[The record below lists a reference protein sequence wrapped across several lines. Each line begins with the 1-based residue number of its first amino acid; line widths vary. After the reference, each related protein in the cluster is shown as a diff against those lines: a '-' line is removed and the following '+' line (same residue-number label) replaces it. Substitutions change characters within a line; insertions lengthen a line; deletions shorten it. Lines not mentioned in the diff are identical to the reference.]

1 MYIYLCPIC
10 PKGAFCAMN
19 KQTGINFIA
28 QVIAFATNLCISFF
42 LTPFIIENVGVEANG
57 FVTLANTFV
66 EYAQLFTV
74 AINSMA
80 GRFITIKIHQKNIK
94 DANKYFTSVVFAN
107 VFLSVVFTAVISFV
121 IVFLEKFL
129 NISESSVADI
139 KVLWAFVALNF
150 IISLFASNY
159 SVSTFVTDRLDKTA
173 LTNARGSILRAL
185 VLVLCYTFFR
195 PYTFYVGIASVVM
208 GFNNLISHMYFKN
221 KLLPELRVKR
231 EYFDFACIKELIS
244 SGIWNSVTKLSA
256 ILSSG
261 LDLLITNIL
270 VNGVAMG
277 ILNLSKTVSNLVLSL
292 FGMLSS
298 IFAPQLTIAYANNNL
313 DEMKK
318 QLISSVKLL
327 GLFSS
332 IPIAILI
339 GFGKSF
345 YKLWVP
351 TEDENLLYIL
361 TVITCFNLIF
371 ALPLEPLYN
380 IFTVKN
386 KIKVSSIALICFSLA
401 SVLTV
406 FAGLTFIDG
415 ENTKI
420 IYIAAVGA
428 FYSTIRVLIFLP
440 LYGAKCLDFKLTT
453 FYPVILRNVLSVAI
467 LIFLSLITNSLVT
480 VDTWV
485 EFFAFCI
492 LIAVIGLIT
501 NTVTLFSK
509 QERKDLYVSLKKF
522 IKRKGA

>member
-1 MYIYLCPIC
+1 
-10 PKGAFCAMN
+10 
-19 KQTGINFIA
+19 
-28 QVIAFATNLCISFF
+28 
-42 LTPFIIENVGVEANG
+42 
-57 FVTLANTFV
+57 
-66 EYAQLFTV
+66 
-74 AINSMA
+74 
-80 GRFITIKIHQKNIK
+80 
-94 DANKYFTSVVFAN
+94 
-107 VFLSVVFTAVISFV
+107 
-121 IVFLEKFL
+121 
-129 NISESSVADI
+129 
-139 KVLWAFVALNF
+139 
-150 IISLFASNY
+150 
-159 SVSTFVTDRLDKTA
+159 
-173 LTNARGSILRAL
+173 
-185 VLVLCYTFFR
+185 
-195 PYTFYVGIASVVM
+195 M

-231 EYFDFACIKELIS
+231 VYFDFACIKELIS

-371 ALPLEPLYN
+371 ALPLEP
-380 IFTVKN
+380 
-386 KIKVSSIALICFSLA
+386 
-401 SVLTV
+401 
-406 FAGLTFIDG
+406 
-415 ENTKI
+415 
-420 IYIAAVGA
+420 
-428 FYSTIRVLIFLP
+428 
-440 LYGAKCLDFKLTT
+440 
-453 FYPVILRNVLSVAI
+453 
-467 LIFLSLITNSLVT
+467 
-480 VDTWV
+480 
-485 EFFAFCI
+485 
-492 LIAVIGLIT
+492 
-501 NTVTLFSK
+501 
-509 QERKDLYVSLKKF
+509 
-522 IKRKGA
+522 

>member
-1 MYIYLCPIC
+1 
-10 PKGAFCAMN
+10 MN
-19 KQTGINFIA
+19 KQTGLNFIA
-28 QVIAFATNLCISFF
+28 QVIAFATNICISFF
-42 LTPFIIENVGVEANG
+42 LTPFIIENIGIEANG

-80 GRFITIKIHQKNIK
+80 GRFITIKIHQKNMK

-107 VFLSVVFTAVISFV
+107 VFFSVVFTSVISVV
-121 IVFLEKFL
+121 ILFLEKFL
-129 NISESSVADI
+129 NISESSVSDI
-139 KVLWAFVALNF
+139 KVLWIFIAINF

-173 LTNARGSILRAL
+173 LTNARGSILR
-185 VLVLCYTFFR
+185 VITLVLCYTFFK

-208 GFNNLISHMYFKN
+208 GVNNLISHMYFKS
-221 KLLPELRVKR
+221 KLVPDLCVKR
-231 EYFDFACIKELIS
+231 EYFDFGCIKELVS
-244 SGIWNSVTKLSA
+244 SGIWNSVSKLSS

-261 LDLLITNIL
+261 LDLLITNIF

-277 ILNLSKTVSNLVLSL
+277 VLNLSKTVSNIVLSF
-292 FGMLSS
+292 FGMVSS
-298 IFAPQLTIAYANNNL
+298 IFAPQLTIAYASNNYE
-313 DEMKK
+313 EMKK

-327 GLFSS
+327 GVFSS

-351 TEDENLLYIL
+351 TEDETLLYIL

-380 IFTVKN
+380 IFTVRN
-386 KIKVSSIALICFSLA
+386 KIKVSSIALICFSTA

-406 FAGLTFIDG
+406 FAGLNFIND

-428 FYSTIRVLIFLP
+428 FYSTIRVLLFLP
-440 LYGAKCLDFKLTT
+440 LYGAKCLDFKLFT
-453 FYPVILRNVLSVAI
+453 FYPVIIRNVFSVAV
-467 LIFLSLITNSLVT
+467 LIGIALLANSIV
-480 VDTWV
+480 VIDTWI
-485 EFFAFCI
+485 ELLAFCV
-492 LIAVIGLIT
+492 LIGVIGLIT
-501 NTVTLFSK
+501 NMLTLFSK
-509 QERKDLYVSLKKF
+509 EERHSLFKSFKKFLKK
-522 IKRKGA
+522 